1 MVFPLGCL
9 NGSRRMQTKTC
20 RLGGWCHP
28 AQQHVDARNAARG
41 HVIVLIAGERGFE
54 EVQNAARAV
63 LVFMVP
69 ARSRKPPEYEF
80 GIVRPTKFKSK
91 SVDSL
96 IEGPWDP
103 PIQIG
108 WGTL

>member
-9 NGSRRMQTKTC
+9 NGSRLCKR
-20 RLGGWCHP
+20 RRAELGGWCHP
-28 AQQHVDARNAARG
+28 AQQRVDARNAARG
-41 HVIVLIAGERGFE
+41 QVIVLIAGERGFE

-69 ARSRKPPEYEF
+69 TRSRKSPEYEF

-96 IEGPWDP
+96 IKGPWDP